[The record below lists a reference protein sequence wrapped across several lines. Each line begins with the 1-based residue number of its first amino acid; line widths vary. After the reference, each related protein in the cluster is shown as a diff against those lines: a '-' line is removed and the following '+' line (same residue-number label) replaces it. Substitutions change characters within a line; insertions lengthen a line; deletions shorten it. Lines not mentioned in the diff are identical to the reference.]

1 MEQKDIETGSVDQG
15 KEGNLSRDIIPDIHD
30 EVRDANADSSHGY
43 VAGWQL
49 AIIMVSTTFVS
60 LLVLLDST
68 IIGNAIPRITD
79 EFHSLTDAG
88 WYGTVYQLANACL
101 QPLTG
106 KLYTYY
112 STKRVFLLSFAVF
125 EIGSLVCGL
134 APSSTALIMGRM
146 VAGLGASG
154 IQNGIFNIIAGC
166 VPMVKRP
173 MLTGIGMGVSQ
184 MGMILGPLIG
194 GAFTEYK
201 TWRWCFFIN
210 LPCGAAAAGMLML
223 VRIPEQFTKAEGQ
236 SITPVLL
243 LKKDFARLLL
253 FAAAVTQFFL
263 ALQYGGNTHP
273 WNSAVVIGLVC
284 GAVGTFAVFVLAE
297 HLNGREAIVPLW
309 IIKKHVVWSS
319 CLVMMF
325 SIATTFC
332 ASYFLPLYFQIVAGA
347 SPMISGVY
355 LLPNI
360 LSQICSA
367 GFSGI
372 LVGKSG
378 YYLPWS
384 VLAGVF
390 LSVGSGLIST
400 YSPSTS
406 IGEWIGY
413 QVLLGAGRGI
423 GMQMPIIAI
432 QNALEHSQIAIA
444 TSFLIFS
451 HTIGGA
457 AFLTLAQTLFTNGL
471 RSELAVYAPSVD
483 LRTIVATGVVSIRNE
498 MIDKNQLQGFL
509 LAFTKSLNL
518 VFYLTAG
525 AGACSFVFAWGM
537 GWKDIRIKNT

>member
-1 MEQKDIETGSVDQG
+1 MGRSL
-15 KEGNLSRDIIPDIHD
+15 EGRLQSTKLGDGVRTFPNLAR
-30 EVRDANADSSHGY
+30 R
-43 VAGWQL
+43 
-49 AIIMVSTTFVS
+49 
-60 LLVLLDST
+60 
-68 IIGNAIPRITD
+68 
-79 EFHSLTDAG
+79 LTDFVVG
-88 WYGTVYQLANACL
+88 
-101 QPLTG
+101 
-106 KLYTYY
+106 
-112 STKRVFLLSFAVF
+112 
-125 EIGSLVCGL
+125 
-134 APSSTALIMGRM
+134 
-146 VAGLGASG
+146 
-154 IQNGIFNIIAGC
+154 
-166 VPMVKRP
+166 
-173 MLTGIGMGVSQ
+173 
-184 MGMILGPLIG
+184 
-194 GAFTEYK
+194 
-201 TWRWCFFIN
+201 FFIN

-372 LVGKSG
+372 LGEYIENFIRASPANSVTTVGKSG

-423 GMQMPIIAI
+423 GMQMVC
-432 QNALEHSQIAIA
+432 NSQCL
-444 TSFLIFS
+444 SS
-451 HTIGGA
+451 
-457 AFLTLAQTLFTNGL
+457 L
-471 RSELAVYAPSVD
+471 RL
-483 LRTIVATGVVSIRNE
+483 
-498 MIDKNQLQGFL
+498 
-509 LAFTKSLNL
+509 
-518 VFYLTAG
+518 
-525 AGACSFVFAWGM
+525 
-537 GWKDIRIKNT
+537 